1 MVGWWVSAESYWKT
15 AWNPFCT
22 CVTVKGSWK
31 NGCTS
36 SRTLPSPILHDNLW
50 SKIQN
55 MSVNWLVRDQ
65 ATVEPIYSEIFAYTE
80 ASAWT
85 PLTMLCNSGLEIS
98 YDTGAFNL
106 LDYMLPK
113 VLALLNRIHTF
124 IHSFSGAPCG
134 AFQQPVYNKCKVRK
148 LRVLARPL

>member
-1 MVGWWVSAESYWKT
+1 MAAQAAELY
-15 AWNPFCT
+15 
-22 CVTVKGSWK
+22 
-31 NGCTS
+31 
-36 SRTLPSPILHDNLW
+36 LHRFYTI
-50 SKIQN
+50 IQN

-65 ATVEPIYSEIFAYTE
+65 AIVEPIYSEIFAYTK

-98 YDTGAFNL
+98 YDTSAFNL

-134 AFQQPVYNKCKVRK
+134 AFQQPIHNKCKVRQ